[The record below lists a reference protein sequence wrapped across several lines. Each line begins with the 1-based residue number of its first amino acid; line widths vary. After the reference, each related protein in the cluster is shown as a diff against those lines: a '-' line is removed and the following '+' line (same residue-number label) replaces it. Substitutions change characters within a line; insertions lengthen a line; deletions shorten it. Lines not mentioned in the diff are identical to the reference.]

1 MYQSELCT
9 LLCDYTVFAAI
20 ILDASCAVI
29 LDRDAPAYTHPPV
42 SYDFSVSQEPDPI
55 YSDEEDDADVEED
68 SEGEACLQGMQGSK
82 PDNSSQL
89 PNTLQIPTEARDTA
103 KTSSSSAAGKSH
115 MPGTAKTA
123 GLRAGFFT
131 GEATSHL
138 RLKEP

>member
-89 PNTLQIPTEARDTA
+89 PKHAADPYRSKRHSKDLLKLCSRQVSHARDC
-103 KTSSSSAAGKSH
+103 KDRGIES
-115 MPGTAKTA
+115 
-123 GLRAGFFT
+123 
-131 GEATSHL
+131 
-138 RLKEP
+138 RLLHR